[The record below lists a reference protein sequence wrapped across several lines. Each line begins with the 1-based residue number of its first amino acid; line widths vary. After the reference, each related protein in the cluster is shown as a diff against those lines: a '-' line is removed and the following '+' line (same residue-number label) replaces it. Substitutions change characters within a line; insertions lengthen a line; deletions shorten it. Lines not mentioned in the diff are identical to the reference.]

1 MTEIEIVENIIKNYS
16 IENLNE
22 AETRFKIIDEI
33 LEKYLKW
40 PKNSTAVEKN
50 INGNRADYILH
61 DKSYRPVLVIE
72 SKKNGNYFN
81 LPTNYNSSKN
91 FQKIQLEKL
100 LSDDN
105 IKYAVFQVKEYCEDI
120 LCEYACICNGFVWI
134 IFKTTA
140 TNNKPWKKLPAVVV
154 RDLSFFKDNYTEATN
169 LLSYYNV
176 TNERSIQSQIG
187 INKKNYSEIF
197 YPKNNIT
204 AYDTP
209 VNSNPYANSL
219 NIIGRKYLGVI
230 PETDSVFMENC
241 YVTNKG
247 HYDKLQQ
254 NVQGFLYDSLTP
266 YFKNQ
271 GFRGF
276 TDDKEGGAFGN
287 KIIKIIKQ
295 ENLDNV
301 MILFGGRGSG
311 KSTFLK
317 RFLFHIRPIEIDM
330 HSKVAL
336 VDLIDSPQTAEE
348 LTSEIWERT
357 LKNIDNENIR
367 EAGREEILNLF
378 SEEFEIFKRQ
388 VLEGLR
394 EDDVEYQKLLR
405 EFIQEHIKNIKLFA
419 EKLSTRLKT
428 KNKGLIVFLDNM
440 DQLNVELQDKCYLT
454 AVEISKRLSCLVIIS
469 MREERFYNAKTKG
482 VLDAYHTPGYH
493 LTAPVIPEVL
503 VKRLEYIIEEL
514 KYTED
519 LDLEFNIKSDSA
531 LITIKNFLEICT
543 YQLKNDRSELSLFLR
558 YATHGDVRQALEF
571 FKGFL
576 KSGYTNVDEISKH
589 KYWTFQS
596 HQVIK
601 PMMIPDRIFYDETL
615 SRIPNIFQLRNDHNS
630 SHFTGL
636 RILDLLNNKF
646 GGQSST
652 GFVDIKYFIQ
662 EFEEK
667 FSLTKECENYLDL
680 FLRKGLIESS
690 NRLEEYSTQVDQ
702 IKITAF
708 GKYMFEY
715 LVFNFS
721 YIDLVCLECGIYDE
735 ELNNFL
741 IRSASEE
748 LKLKN
753 SRKIMDRMNLRMERA
768 HRFISYLEQQEENE
782 VSEFNLAKEDVKY
795 SNKLREQFDIEK
807 ERILSS
813 ASRNANNN

>member
-1 MTEIEIVENIIKNYS
+1 MTEIEIVENIIKKYTLD
-16 IENLNE
+16 NLNE

-40 PKNSTAVEKN
+40 PKDSTAVEKN
-50 INGNRADYILH
+50 INGNRADYILY
-61 DKSYRPVLVIE
+61 DKGLKPTLVVE
-72 SKKNGNYFN
+72 SKKNGIYFN
-81 LPTNYNSSKN
+81 LPSNYNSGKN
-91 FQKIQLEKL
+91 YQKIQLKKL
-100 LSDDN
+100 LSNQN
-105 IKYAVFQVKEYCEDI
+105 IKDAVFQVKEYCEDI

-134 IFKTTA
+134 IFKITA
-140 TNNKPWKKLPAVVV
+140 TNKKPWKKLPAIVI
-154 RDLSFFKDNYTEATN
+154 RDLSFFRDNYTEAVN

-187 INKKNYSEIF
+187 INKKSYFEIF

-219 NIIGRKYLGVI
+219 NIIGRRFLGVI
-230 PETDSVFMENC
+230 PETDSAFMENC

-247 HYDKLQQ
+247 HYDKLQK

-317 RFLFHIRPIEIDM
+317 RFLFHIRPIQIDM

-336 VDLIDSPQTAEE
+336 VDLIDSPQTVEE
-348 LTSEIWERT
+348 LTSEIWSRT
-357 LKNIDNENIR
+357 LKEIDTDKIIEGER
-367 EAGREEILNLF
+367 QEILDLF
-378 SEEFEIFKRQ
+378 ENEFSIFKKQ
-388 VLEGLR
+388 VLEGLK
-394 EDDVEYQKLLR
+394 EEDVEYQKLLR
-405 EFIQEHIKNIKLFA
+405 QFIQEHIKDTKLFA

-514 KYTED
+514 KYTAEI
-519 LDLEFNIKSDSA
+519 DLEYSIKSDSD
-531 LITIKNFLEICT
+531 LITIQNFLKICT
-543 YQLKNDRSELSLFLR
+543 YQLKNDKSQLSLFLR

-589 KYWTFQS
+589 KYWNFQS

-615 SRIPNIFQLRNDHNS
+615 SRIPNVYQLRNDHNS
-630 SHFTGL
+630 SHFTGI
-636 RILDLLNNKF
+636 RILDLLSNKF

-652 GFVDIKYFIQ
+652 GFIDVKFFVQ

-667 FSLTKECENYLDL
+667 FALTKECENYIDL
-680 FLRKGLIESS
+680 YLRKGLIESS
-690 NRLEEYSTQVDQ
+690 NRLEEYSNNVDQ

-708 GKYMFEY
+708 GKYMFET
-715 LVFNFS
+715 LIFNFS
-721 YIDLVCLECGIYDE
+721 YIDLICLETGVYNE
-735 ELNNFL
+735 ELNNYL

-753 SRKIMDRMNLRMERA
+753 SRKIMDRINLRIERA
-768 HRFISYLEQQEENE
+768 ERFIEYLTEQENNE
-782 VSEFNLAKEDVKY
+782 ISEFNLEHEEIKY
-795 SNKLREQFDIEK
+795 SSKLRELFNIEK
-807 ERILSS
+807 ERILES
-813 ASRNANNN
+813 ANRNSTDK

>member
-1 MTEIEIVENIIKNYS
+1 MTEIEIVQNIIDQYS
-16 IENLNE
+16 KENLNE
-22 AETRFKIIDEI
+22 AETRFKIIDDI
-33 LEKYLKW
+33 LEKFLKW
-40 PKNSTAVEKN
+40 PKGSTAVEKH
-50 INGNRADYILH
+50 INGNRADYILY
-61 DKSYRPVLVIE
+61 DKGAKPVIVIE
-72 SKKNGNYFN
+72 SKRNEKYFN
-81 LPTNYNSSKN
+81 LPSNYNSAKN
-91 FQKIQLEKL
+91 IQKIQLEKI
-100 LSDDN
+100 LSDEN
-105 IKYAVFQVKEYCEDI
+105 IKSAVFQVKEYCEDI

-134 IFKTTA
+134 IFKVTA
-140 TNNKPWKKLPAVVV
+140 TNNKPWKKLPAIVI
-154 RDLSFFKDNYTEATN
+154 RDLSFFRDNYTEATN

-176 TNERSIQSQIG
+176 TNEKSIQSQIG

-219 NIIGRKYLGVI
+219 NILGRKYLGVI
-230 PETDSVFMENC
+230 PETDAPFMENC

-247 HYDKLQQ
+247 HYDKLQK

-276 TDDKEGGAFGN
+276 TDNEEGGAFGN

-317 RFLFHIRPIEIDM
+317 RFLFHIRPIQIDM

-348 LTSEIWERT
+348 LTNEIWVRT
-357 LKNIDNENIR
+357 LNEIDSKNIKEGNR
-367 EAGREEILNLF
+367 ETILELF
-378 SEEFEIFKRQ
+378 SKEFEVYKRQ
-388 VLEGLR
+388 VLEGLK
-394 EDDVEYQKLLR
+394 EDDVEYQRLVR
-405 EFIQEHIKNIKLFA
+405 EFVQEHIKNTKLFA
-419 EKLSTRLKT
+419 EKLSTKLKT
-428 KNKGLIVFLDNM
+428 QNKGLIVFLDNM

-454 AVEISKRLSCLVIIS
+454 AVEISRRLSCLVIIS

-503 VKRLEYIIEEL
+503 VKRLEYIIDEI

-519 LDLEFNIKSDSA
+519 IDLEFNIKNDA
-531 LITIKNFLEICT
+531 DLVTIKNFLKICT
-543 YQLKNDRSELSLFLR
+543 YQLKNDESQLSLFLR

-615 SRIPNIFQLRNDHNS
+615 SRIPNVYQLRNDHNS

-636 RILDLLNNKF
+636 RILDLLNNKY

-652 GFVDIKYFIQ
+652 GFVDAKFFIQ

-667 FSLTKECENYLDL
+667 YSLTKECENYIDL
-680 FLRKGLIESS
+680 FLKKGLIESS
-690 NRLEEYSTQVDQ
+690 NRLEEYSSAVDQ

-708 GKYMFEY
+708 GKYMFDS

-721 YIDLVCLECGIYDE
+721 YIDLICLETGVYNE

-741 IRSASEE
+741 VRSASEE

-753 SRKIMDRMNLRMERA
+753 SRKVMDRMNLRIERA
-768 HRFISYLEQQEENE
+768 ERFIKYLEEQEQNE
-782 VSEFNLAKEDVKY
+782 LSEFNLEPEDIKY
-795 SNKLREQFDIEK
+795 SSKLRDHFAVEK
-807 ERILSS
+807 ERILES
-813 ASRNANNN
+813 ASRNT